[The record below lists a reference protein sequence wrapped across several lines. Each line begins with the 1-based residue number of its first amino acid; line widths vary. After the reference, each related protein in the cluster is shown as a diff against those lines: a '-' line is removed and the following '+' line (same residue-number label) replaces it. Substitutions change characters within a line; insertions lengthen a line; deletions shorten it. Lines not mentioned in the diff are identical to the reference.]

1 MKTMR
6 LLFFFILA
14 VIVVTAA
21 LSFLLPTSQ
30 KIERS
35 EVINA
40 PAKTIYQQLVKLENF
55 NKFSVWSQQDSAAV
69 YTINGTDGTIGAYS
83 SWTGS
88 PEISGEGKIEITALE
103 QDRKV
108 EHKLHF
114 TQPKEGSASSVF
126 TLNENNGLTT
136 VTWSFEMAT
145 PRPWNIFN
153 LFYSMD
159 KQMGKDFEQ
168 GLAALKSTIEH
179 LAGTAENNNYEVLT
193 MDFPSTTFAVI
204 RQQVKWSDI
213 YSFQLQHLPIIRSEA
228 IKANASPGTASS
240 LFYNWDEKN
249 QLTDM
254 AAALPVIKG
263 AELNNSLVKIENIPT
278 GKTVYVNHY
287 GSYEKA
293 INAFNSIHAYLDKHK
308 LKQKFPIIQQYITG
322 PASEKDTAKWLTK
335 IVFLVE

>member
-40 PAKTIYQQLVKLENF
+40 PAKIIYQQLIKLENF
-55 NKFSVWSQQDSAAV
+55 NKFSVWSQQDSSAI
-69 YTINGTDGTIGAYS
+69 YTISGTDGTVGAIS

-88 PEISGEGKIEITALE
+88 PEISGKGKIEITALE

-114 TQPKEGSASSVF
+114 TQPKEGNASSVF

-136 VTWSFEMAT
+136 VTWTFEMAT

-168 GLAALKSTIEH
+168 GLATLKSLIEQQT
-179 LAGTAENNNYEVLT
+179 GTAGNNNYEVLT

-213 YSFQLQHLPIIRSEA
+213 HTFQTQHLPIIRSEA

-254 AAALPVIKG
+254 AAALPIKNG
-263 AELNNSLVKIENIPT
+263 TELNNSLVKTENIPT
-278 GKTVYVNHY
+278 GKAVYVNHY
-287 GSYEKA
+287 GNYEKA
-293 INAFNSIHAYLDKHK
+293 INAYNSIYAYLDKYK
-308 LKQKFPIIQQYITG
+308 LKQKFPVIQQYITG

-335 IVFLVE
+335 IVFLFE

>member
-14 VIVVTAA
+14 VIVITAA

-35 EVINA
+35 EIINA
-40 PAKTIYQQLVKLENF
+40 PAKIIYQYLVKLENF
-55 NKFSVWSQQDSAAV
+55 NKFSVWSQQDSAAI
-69 YTINGTDGTIGAYS
+69 YTINGTDGTVGAYS

-114 TQPKEGSASSVF
+114 TQPKEGNASSVF

-136 VTWSFEMAT
+136 ITWSFEMAT

-168 GLAALKSTIEH
+168 GLATLKSSVEQ
-179 LAGTAENNNYEVLT
+179 LAGTTGNNNYEVLT
-193 MDFPSTTFAVI
+193 MDFPSTTFALI

-213 YSFQLQHLPIIRSEA
+213 HSFQTQHLPIIRNEA
-228 IKANASPGTASS
+228 MKANASPGTASG

-254 AAALPVIKG
+254 AAALPVKKG
-263 AELNNSLVKIENIPT
+263 AGLNNTIIKTEYLPA
-278 GKTVYVNHY
+278 GKAVYVNYY

-293 INAFNSIHAYLDKHK
+293 ANTFSSIQAYLDKHK
-308 LKQKFPIIQQYITG
+308 LKQKFPVIQQYITG

>member
-1 MKTMR
+1 MKMMR

-69 YTINGTDGTIGAYS
+69 YTINGTDGTVGAFS

-114 TQPKEGSASSVF
+114 TQPKEGNASSVF

-159 KQMGKDFEQ
+159 KQMGKDFEL
-168 GLAALKSTIEH
+168 GLAALKSTIEQ
-179 LAGTAENNNYEVLT
+179 LAGTAGNNHYEVLT

-263 AELNNSLVKIENIPT
+263 AVLNNSLVKIENIPT
-278 GKTVYVNHY
+278 GKAVYVNHY

>member
-1 MKTMR
+1 MKMMR

-88 PEISGEGKIEITALE
+88 PEISGEGKIEITALQ

-114 TQPKEGSASSVF
+114 TQPKEGNASSVF

-168 GLAALKSTIEH
+168 GLAALKSTIEQ

-263 AELNNSLVKIENIPT
+263 AVLNNSLVKIENIPT
-278 GKTVYVNHY
+278 GKAVYVNHY

-293 INAFNSIHAYLDKHK
+293 INTFNSIHAYLDKHK

-322 PASEKDTAKWLTK
+322 PASEKDTTKWLTK

>member
-21 LSFLLPTSQ
+21 LTFLLPVSQ

-55 NKFSVWSQQDSAAV
+55 NKFSVWSQQDTSAV
-69 YTINGTDGTIGAYS
+69 YTINGTDGTVGAYS

-88 PEISGEGKIEITALE
+88 PEISGDGKIEITALE
-103 QDRKV
+103 QDRKI

-114 TQPKEGSASSVF
+114 TQPKEGNASSVF

-136 VTWSFEMAT
+136 VTWNFEMAT

-159 KQMGKDFEQ
+159 KQMGKDFEL
-168 GLAALKSTIEH
+168 GLATLKASVEQ
-179 LAGTAENNNYEVLT
+179 LAGTTGNNNYEVLT

-213 YSFQLQHLPIIRSEA
+213 HLFQTQHLSIIRSETL
-228 IKANASPGTASS
+228 KVNASPGTATS

-254 AAALPVIKG
+254 AAALPVKKG
-263 AELNNSLVKIENIPT
+263 AKLNHTIIRTEELPAARA
-278 GKTVYVNHY
+278 VYVNHY
-287 GSYEKA
+287 GSHEKA
-293 INAFNSIHAYLDKHK
+293 VNAFGRIYAYLDKHK
-308 LKQKFPIIQQYITG
+308 LKQKFPVIQQYITG
-322 PASEKDTAKWLTK
+322 PASEKDTTKWLTK

>member
-55 NKFSVWSQQDSAAV
+55 NKFSAWSQQDSAAI
-69 YTINGTDGTIGAYS
+69 YTLKGTDGTVGAYS

-114 TQPKEGSASSVF
+114 TQPKEGNASSVF

-168 GLAALKSTIEH
+168 GLASLKSLIEQQT
-179 LAGTAENNNYEVLT
+179 GTAGNNNYEVLT

-204 RQQVKWSDI
+204 RQKVKWSDI
-213 YSFQLQHLPIIRSEA
+213 NTFQTQHLPIIRSEA

-278 GKTVYVNHY
+278 GKAVYVNHY

-308 LKQKFPIIQQYITG
+308 LEQKFPIIQQYIIG
-322 PASEKDTAKWLTK
+322 SASEKDTAKWLTK

>member
-1 MKTMR
+1 MKTIR
-6 LLFFFILA
+6 LLFFFMLA

-35 EVINA
+35 EIIQA
-40 PAKTIYQQLVKLENF
+40 PAKTIYQQLVKLDNF
-55 NKFSVWSQQDSAAV
+55 NKFSVWSQQDSSAI
-69 YTINGTDGTIGAYS
+69 YTINGTDGTVGAYS

-114 TQPKEGSASSVF
+114 TRPKEGSALSIF

-136 VTWSFEMAT
+136 ITWSFEMAT

-168 GLAALKSTIEH
+168 GLAALKSSVEQ
-179 LAGTAENNNYEVLT
+179 LAGTTGNMNYEVLT
-193 MDFPSTTFAVI
+193 MDFPSTTFALI

-213 YSFQLQHLPIIRSEA
+213 QLFLTQHLPIIRNEA
-228 IKANASPGTASS
+228 LKANAAPGTASS

-249 QLTDM
+249 QLTEM
-254 AAALPVIKG
+254 AAALPVRSG
-263 AELNNSLVKIENIPT
+263 TELNTSLVKSENVPA
-278 GKTVYVNHY
+278 GKAVYVNHY

-293 INAFNSIHAYLDKHK
+293 ANAFSSIQAYLDKHK

-335 IVFLVE
+335 IVCLIE

>member
-1 MKTMR
+1 MKTIR
-6 LLFFFILA
+6 LLFFFMLA

-35 EVINA
+35 EIIQA

-55 NKFSVWSQQDSAAV
+55 NKFSVWSQQDSSAI
-69 YTINGTDGTIGAYS
+69 YTINGTDGTVGAYC
-83 SWTGS
+83 SWSGN
-88 PEISGEGKIEITALE
+88 PEISGEGRIEILALE

-114 TQPKEGSASSVF
+114 TRPKEGSALSIF

-136 VTWSFEMAT
+136 ITWSFEMAT

-168 GLAALKSTIEH
+168 GLAALKSSVEQ
-179 LAGTAENNNYEVLT
+179 LAGTTGNINYEVLT
-193 MDFPSTTFAVI
+193 MDFPSTTFALI

-213 YSFQLQHLPIIRSEA
+213 QLFLTQHLPIIRNEA
-228 IKANASPGTASS
+228 FKANAAPGTASS

-249 QLTDM
+249 QLTEM
-254 AAALPVIKG
+254 AAALPVRSG
-263 AELNNSLVKIENIPT
+263 TELNTSLVKTENVPA
-278 GKTVYVNHY
+278 GKAVYVNHY
-287 GSYEKA
+287 GIYEKA
-293 INAFNSIHAYLDKHK
+293 ANAFSSIQAYLYKHK

-335 IVFLVE
+335 IVCLIE

>member
-21 LSFLLPTSQ
+21 LSFLLPVSQ

-55 NKFSVWSQQDSAAV
+55 NKFSVWAQQDSSAV
-69 YTINGTDGTIGAYS
+69 YTINGTDGTVGAYS

-114 TQPKEGSASSVF
+114 TQPKKGNASSVF
-126 TLNENNGLTT
+126 ILNENNGLTT

-153 LFYSMD
+153 LFYSLD

-168 GLAALKSTIEH
+168 GLATLKSSIEQ
-179 LAGTAENNNYEVLT
+179 LAGTTGNNNYEVLT

-204 RQQVKWSDI
+204 RQQVKWNDI
-213 YSFQLQHLPIIRSEA
+213 HSFQTQHLPIIRSETM
-228 IKANASPGTASS
+228 KANASPGTASC

-254 AAALPVIKG
+254 AAALPVKKG
-263 AELNNSLVKIENIPT
+263 SQLNNSLINTENIPA
-278 GKTVYVNHY
+278 GKAVYVNHY

-293 INAFNSIHAYLDKHK
+293 INAFGSIYAYLDKHK

-322 PASEKDTAKWLTK
+322 PSSEKDTAKWLTK

>member
-55 NKFSVWSQQDSAAV
+55 NKFSAWSQQDSAAV
-69 YTINGTDGTIGAYS
+69 YTIKGTDGTVGAYS

-114 TQPKEGSASSVF
+114 TQPKEGNASSVF

-168 GLAALKSTIEH
+168 GLASLKSLIEQQT
-179 LAGTAENNNYEVLT
+179 GTAGNNNYEVLT

-204 RQQVKWSDI
+204 RQKVKWSDI
-213 YSFQLQHLPIIRSEA
+213 NTFQTQHLPIIRSEA

-278 GKTVYVNHY
+278 GKAVYVNHY

-308 LKQKFPIIQQYITG
+308 LEQKFPIIQQYIIG
-322 PASEKDTAKWLTK
+322 SASEKDTAKWLTK